1 MSSDGES
8 FEVEEVVAM
17 QWQTINH
24 MIKDDCVG
32 DNILI
37 PNVTAMILAKVIEFC
52 KHTML
57 LLNPTSPS

>member
-1 MSSDGES
+1 
-8 FEVEEVVAM
+8 
-17 QWQTINH
+17 